1 MYIVGG
7 ISVTLTSPRIGKF
20 IDTLGKLKSFRI
32 LILLSFIPILVI
44 THLQSASI
52 MLALLIC
59 AFMFIFNSGRMI
71 AAMTLITGAPTEEQR
86 GKFLVIRSSLIEL
99 SEGAAAIIG
108 GMIITQNATTQRL
121 ENYNIVGYVAVGIGI
136 LCIYLAQR
144 IEINEE

>member
-1 MYIVGG
+1 
-7 ISVTLTSPRIGKF
+7 
-20 IDTLGKLKSFRI
+20 
-32 LILLSFIPILVI
+32 
-44 THLQSASI
+44 
-52 MLALLIC
+52 
-59 AFMFIFNSGRMI
+59 
-71 AAMTLITGAPTEEQR
+71 MTLITGAPTEEQR

-144 IEINEE
+144 IENKRRIICCNLVLLSKLHAVL